1 MVLPFSRLS
10 SRRHDSPDRCSQ
22 YKETLIFE
30 THILESPLA
39 DCVETIFY
47 YKDFK
52 PDHSIERVV
61 PTGHVF
67 IIFELD
73 GFERHTF
80 DNKSLK
86 PNGTFKNVW
95 ISGMHKDFLS
105 ISAHQDSEML
115 IIQFKTNGAFP
126 FFGTPIN
133 QLNDKVID
141 AQDFFGNEILELRQK
156 ILNEKNPSGK
166 FKHVENWL
174 KIKLDTTKTASA
186 ELKNVLSQL
195 YKKPISES
203 NKITASYPHSQ
214 KHLINQFKTYFGL
227 TPKVFHRIF
236 RFNEILKQ
244 IQNKKQLKWVDI
256 AYEFGYSD
264 QSHFIKEFKE
274 FSGFNPQGFI
284 NSDFHKDEPNFFP
297 LDRKG

>member
-1 MVLPFSRLS
+1 
-10 SRRHDSPDRCSQ
+10 
-22 YKETLIFE
+22 LIFE
-30 THILESPLA
+30 THILEKPLA
-39 DCVETIFY
+39 NYIESIFY
-47 YKDFK
+47 YKGFK

-73 GFERHTF
+73 GFEYHTF
-80 DNKSLK
+80 DRETLK
-86 PNGTFKNVW
+86 PNGSYKNVW
-95 ISGMHKDFLS
+95 VSGMHKDYLS

-115 IIQFKTNGAFP
+115 VIQFRTGGSYP
-126 FFGTPIN
+126 FFKTPIH

-141 AQDFFGNEILELRQK
+141 AQELFGNEILKLREQ
-156 ILNEKNPSGK
+156 ILNGKNATEK
-166 FKHVENWL
+166 FKSVEEWL
-174 KIKLDTTKTASA
+174 TKKVDINKTARI
-186 ELKNVLSQL
+186 EVLDVLSQL
-195 YKKPISES
+195 KTNSVTES
-203 NKITASYPHSQ
+203 SKIIASYPNTQ
-214 KHLINQFKTYFGL
+214 KHLINQFKIYFGL

-244 IQNKKQLKWVDI
+244 IQNKQHLIWPQI

-274 FSGFNPQGFI
+274 FSGFNPQEFI
-284 NSDFHKDEPNFFP
+284 NSDYHKDDATNFFP

>member
-1 MVLPFSRLS
+1 M
-10 SRRHDSPDRCSQ
+10 
-22 YKETLIFE
+22 IFE
-30 THILESPLA
+30 THILEKPLV
-39 DCVETIFY
+39 DYIETIFY

-52 PDHSIERVV
+52 RDHSIERLV

-73 GFERHTF
+73 GFEYYTF
-80 DNKSLK
+80 DRDTLK

-95 ISGMHKDFLS
+95 IYGMHKDFLS

-115 IIQFKTNGAFP
+115 VIQFKTNGAFP
-126 FFGTPIN
+126 FFDTPIN
-133 QLNDKVID
+133 QFNNKVID
-141 AQDFFGNEILELRQK
+141 AQDFFGNEILELRQV
-156 ILNEKNPSGK
+156 ILNAENPSEK
-166 FKHVENWL
+166 FKCVENWL
-174 KIKLDTTKTASA
+174 NTKFDITKTASA
-186 ELKNVLSQL
+186 ELLNVLSQL
-195 YKKPISES
+195 YTKPISES
-203 NKITASYPHSQ
+203 NKIIASYPLSQ

-227 TPKVFHRIF
+227 TPKAFHRIF

-244 IQNKKQLKWVDI
+244 IQNKNQLKWVDI

-274 FSGFNPQGFI
+274 FSRFNPQEFI

-297 LDRKG
+297 LDKKG

>member
-1 MVLPFSRLS
+1 
-10 SRRHDSPDRCSQ
+10 
-22 YKETLIFE
+22 LIFE